1 MSRSPKSPPLQGAR
15 LRLDA
20 ARGGVELRLHELET
34 AVMEVVWG
42 SSTPLAVGDVQRV
55 LERERSIAYT
65 TVMTT
70 LVRLHE
76 KGLLERERDG
86 RRFLYRA
93 RLSRDELLR
102 QTAREVLG
110 TIDLGAGHQSL
121 ALLAES
127 VSSADAS
134 ELDQLEALIRAR
146 RKELD
151 C

>member
-1 MSRSPKSPPLQGAR
+1 M
-15 LRLDA
+15 
-20 ARGGVELRLHELET
+20 RLHELET
-34 AVMEVVWG
+34 AVMEVVWAG
-42 SSTPLAVGDVQRV
+42 AAAVAVADVQRA

-86 RRFLYRA
+86 RRYLYRA
-93 RLSRDELLR
+93 RVSRDELLR

-110 TIDLGAGHQSL
+110 TIDLGSGHQSL

-127 VSSADAS
+127 VGSADAS
-134 ELDQLEALIRAR
+134 ELDHLEALIRAR